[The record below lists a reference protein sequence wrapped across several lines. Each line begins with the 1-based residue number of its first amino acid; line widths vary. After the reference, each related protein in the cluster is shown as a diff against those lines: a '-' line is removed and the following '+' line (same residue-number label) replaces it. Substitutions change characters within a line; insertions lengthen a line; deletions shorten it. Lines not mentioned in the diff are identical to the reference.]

1 MSQQVLRCIA
11 VWVDQHK
18 AILIVLASGHPNTKL
33 VLHSGAEPHIRG
45 DRGLRRI

>member
-11 VWVDQHK
+11 IWMDQHE
-18 AILIVLASGHPNTKL
+18 AIQSVLASGHPNTKM

-45 DRGLRRI
+45 GRGPRRI